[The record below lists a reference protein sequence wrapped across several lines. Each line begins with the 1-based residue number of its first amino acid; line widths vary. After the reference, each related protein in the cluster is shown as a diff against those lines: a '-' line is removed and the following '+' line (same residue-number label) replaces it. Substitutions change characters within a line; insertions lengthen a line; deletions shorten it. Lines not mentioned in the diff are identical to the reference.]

1 MSDIVVNINDY
12 RKKEEPPITTLECIF
27 HASDTVLDVM
37 EQEFSEAVCIGI
49 LGHQLQ
55 VSATFD
61 DKEVLI
67 EMLEEAL
74 YQVRNEY

>member
-1 MSDIVVNINDY
+1 MSDTVVNINDY
-12 RKKEEPPITTLECIF
+12 RKKKAPEPDLGAIF
-27 HASDTVLDVM
+27 NASDAVLDVM
-37 EQEFSEAVCIGI
+37 EQEFTEGVCVGI
-49 LGHQLQ
+49 LDNRIQ